1 MVSKS
6 SEVKRIVF
14 QPTAKNR
21 EKLLYIAEKNGVS
34 ISVIL
39 NLLLDEL
46 DKNTNVDI
54 RLTTKTDLPVGTT
67 NENND

>member
-1 MVSKS
+1 MANKS
-6 SEVKRIVF
+6 MDIKRIVF

-21 EKLLYIAEKNGVS
+21 EKLLNIAERSGVS

-46 DKNTNVDI
+46 DENTNVDI
-54 RLTTKTDLPVGTT
+54 HLSKYESSVGV
-67 NENND
+67 DK